1 MTYMSNMNQ
10 APSSTRP
17 TMADVARAAGVS
29 PSTVDRVL
37 NARVP
42 VRSDTASRIHEAA
55 QALGY
60 HPVGVIRACLQDE
73 RPRRTLGFLLQQ
85 RSSAFYGGLADAL
98 GAATQ
103 ASPDMQG
110 RAVVEFLADMAPQA
124 ACTQLEQ
131 LAKSCDALALVAA
144 DHPRISETIA
154 RLRAQGKPVFAL
166 VSNLDAAAHA
176 GYAGLDNRRVGR
188 TAAWFITRQARQA
201 GPIGIFVGSHRYQC
215 QELCE
220 MSFRSYVREHA
231 PDFEL
236 LEPVVTL
243 ESDHYAQEA
252 ARDLLQRHPDLVGVY
267 VGGGGID
274 GVLQALRD
282 HVDSQPTMPLVAVA
296 HDLTPTTREALVN
309 GYLQAVLSH
318 PLPQLAER
326 LVSAMA
332 QALEEP
338 LRATQQIIVPFDIHT
353 PESV

>member
-1 MTYMSNMNQ
+1 MPAST
-10 APSSTRP
+10 PTPPSTRA

-42 VRSDTASRIHEAA
+42 VRSDTATRIHAAA

-60 HPVGVIRACLQDE
+60 HPVGVIRARLQE
-73 RPRRTLGFLLQQ
+73 VRPKRTLGFLLQQ
-85 RSSAFYGGLADAL
+85 RSSAFYSGLADAL
-98 GAATQ
+98 ATATQ
-103 ASPDMQG
+103 ASAQMQG
-110 RAVVEFLADMAPQA
+110 RAVVRFLDDLAPQA
-124 ACTQLEQ
+124 VCAQ
-131 LAKSCDALALVAA
+131 LAQLAQSCDALALVAA
-144 DHPRISETIA
+144 DHPHIHAAIA
-154 RLRAQGKPVFAL
+154 QLRAQGKPVFAL
-166 VSNLDAAAHA
+166 VSDLDAPERA

-188 TAAWFITRQARQA
+188 TAAGFITRQAAQP
-201 GPIGIFVGSHRYQC
+201 GQIGIFVGSHRYQC

-231 PDFEL
+231 PGFEV

-252 ARDLLQRHPDLVGVY
+252 TRDLLQRYPDLVGVY

-282 HVDSQPTMPLVAVA
+282 HVNRQPGLPLVAVA
-296 HDLTPTTREALVN
+296 HDLTSTTRAALLG

-318 PLPQLAER
+318 PLPLLAER
-326 LVSAMA
+326 LVRAMA
-332 QALEEP
+332 EP
-338 LRATQQIIVPFDIHT
+338 PSAVQQIVVPMDIHT

>member
-1 MTYMSNMNQ
+1 
-10 APSSTRP
+10 
-17 TMADVARAAGVS
+17 MADVARAAGVS

-60 HPVGVIRACLQDE
+60 HPAGVIRARLQDE

-85 RSSAFYGGLADAL
+85 RSSAFYGGLANAL
-98 GAATQ
+98 SAATQ
-103 ASPDMQG
+103 ASPQLQG
-110 RAVVEFLADMAPQA
+110 RAVVEFMNDLAPQA
-124 ACTQLEQ
+124 VCTQLEQ

-267 VGGGGID
+267 VGGGGVD
-274 GVLQALRD
+274 GVLQALRE
-282 HVDSQPTMPLVAVA
+282 HIDSQPATPLVAVA

-318 PLPQLAER
+318 PLPLLAER
-326 LVSAMA
+326 LVGAMA
-332 QALEEP
+332 EALAEP
-338 LRATQQIIVPFDIHT
+338 ISLARQIVVPFEIHT